1 MNMLLS
7 SQKSIEDFVIEAL
20 ATKNLTAGQLLFLHN
35 AHQKQVTLQAIYKA
49 LHKLILEGVLLKH
62 KDEYVLSNIWKQK
75 IMLLLDQKQTVP
87 TLKEMESIIYSFKS
101 FPQLDE
107 YWKHIQEGTKEES
120 ELTYYFCPHQY
131 WWFVPGRRESEMNFY
146 KAFLENKSHAVLLIG
161 GVTQTDKETK
171 KLIVNDFVQVH
182 LDDNN
187 GFRMTDSL
195 TIKNNLIITTRL
207 PMAISNKI
215 SGVFNQNLSSTETEV
230 LLADIFR
237 KKIPVRIIIERN
249 NKKAEKLKKQIGK
262 YFYIKNG

>member
-1 MNMLLS
+1 MLLS
-7 SQKSIEDFVIEAL
+7 SQKSIEDFVVEAL
-20 ATKNLTAGQLLFLHN
+20 AIKNLTAEQLLFMYN
-35 AHQKQVTLQAIYKA
+35 ARQKQVTLQAVYKA
-49 LHKLILEGVLLKH
+49 LHKLILDEVLLKH
-62 KDEYVLSNIWKQK
+62 KHEYVLSNIWKRQVS
-75 IMLLLDQKQTVP
+75 LLLDKKQTVP
-87 TLKEMESIIYSFKS
+87 TLKEGESIVYSFKS
-101 FPQLDE
+101 LPQLDE

-120 ELTYYFCPHQY
+120 ELSYYFCPHQY
-131 WWFVPGRRESEMNFY
+131 WWFVPDRRESEMNFY
-146 KAFLENKSHAVLLIG
+146 KAFLKNKSHAVLLIG

-182 LDDNN
+182 LDENN

-215 SGVFNQNLSSTETEV
+215 SGIFNQNLSSSETEV
-230 LLADIFR
+230 SLADLFR